1 MSKRDWLALY
11 LGEAR
16 DLLARG
22 TPALALPPAAGRE
35 QLLRI
40 AHTLKGMS
48 ATMGF
53 SGLAAELHAF
63 EDLAATDDQWGSLG
77 PRWQAVADLHD
88 RAAAI
93 GNDAEL
99 RVWTSADIAP
109 ATADAA
115 PPIWIEIVP
124 REDEPMPRARL
135 FQWHR
140 ELTSRGVGPI
150 APDAAALGR
159 SDAPLALRLRADAAV
174 LARVQTLPRLGA
186 LRMLAEPEAP
196 AEGEATRTHSLRI
209 NLAELDALFA
219 ELGEL
224 HTELRVL
231 RATPHGGREWARG
244 MRTSQ
249 GLVARALH
257 RASGMRLSTLEP
269 LMEVFAAAA
278 EDAARRLDRQIVVAM
293 DGGRMRVA
301 REVIE
306 RLHPL
311 LPHVARN
318 CVAHGLEP
326 VSERLAAGKPAA
338 GQLRIAAEQHGAMV
352 RLSITDDGRGVDAG
366 HLQRLA
372 GEAGLDPARLDSA
385 QLHQLLFR
393 GGSSRAGRVDEV
405 AGRGVGLAAV
415 REAVRAARGNIRAD
429 SRPGQGFT
437 LEIELPLPL
446 SLLPLLEVRI
456 GAAVVGMLDAG
467 WSALPAAAAPDHRL
481 PGIPLGTGLHL
492 VREGAR
498 LAVDEVRSLG
508 NVWVHAVRPPLS
520 RMEGVVG
527 FHLDERGRPRLVLEP
542 LPTAVPAT
550 PALRFWGGG
559 LQAIRGVLRGLD
571 DAAATA
577 WLPDPDRPQQ
587 AWQVVWPQRRRVV
600 LSLVDPGPETARRLF
615 GLSPDDPSDAMD
627 EQANWIITRA
637 LEGDGVSHEDLM
649 AGGPPRP
656 TEAPAPAAPDA
667 RIDACALSGDDGRT
681 RLVLWREEWA
691 S

>member
-1 MSKRDWLALY
+1 VSTRDWLSLY

-16 DLLARG
+16 DLIAQG
-22 TPALALPPAAGRE
+22 AEALALPLHVGRE
-35 QLLRI
+35 PLLRA

-53 SGLAAELHAF
+53 GGLASEFHAI
-63 EDLAATDDQWGSLG
+63 EDLAAATDDAATLAR
-77 PRWQAVADLHD
+77 RWQAVADLHD

-99 RVWTSADIAP
+99 RAWGGAP
-109 ATADAA
+109 KPGGEPAA
-115 PPIWIEIVP
+115 ALTWIELVP
-124 REDEPMPRARL
+124 RDDEPMPRARL

-140 ELTSRGVGPI
+140 ELSSWGVRELMPE
-150 APDAAALGR
+150 AAALGR
-159 SDAPLALRLRADAAV
+159 SDAPLSLRLRADSEL
-174 LARVQTLPRLGA
+174 LARVQTLPRLGE
-186 LRMLAEPEAP
+186 LRMLPEPERP
-196 AEGEATRTHSLRI
+196 NDVESIRTHSLRI
-209 NLAELDALFA
+209 DLTELDALFA

-231 RATPHGGREWARG
+231 RATPHGGREWERG

-269 LMEVFAAAA
+269 LMDVFTAAA
-278 EDAARRLDRQIVVAM
+278 EDAARRLDRSVVISR
-293 DGGRMRVA
+293 DGDRMRVA

-326 VSERLAAGKPAA
+326 ADERVAAGKPAA
-338 GQLRIAAEQHGAMV
+338 GSLRIAAEQHGAMV
-352 RLSITDDGRGVDAG
+352 RLRITDDGRGVDQA
-366 HLQRLA
+366 HLARLA
-372 GEAGLDPARLDSA
+372 ADAGLDVARLDSG

-393 GGSSRAGRVDEV
+393 GGSSRADRVDEV
-405 AGRGVGLAAV
+405 SGRGVGLAAV

-429 SRPGQGFT
+429 SRPGEGFT

-467 WSALPAAAAPDHRL
+467 WSALPASEAPDHRL
-481 PGIPLGTGLHL
+481 PGIPQGTGLHL

-527 FHLDERGRPRLVLEP
+527 FFLDEQGRPGLVLEP
-542 LPTAVPAT
+542 LPLAVPTT
-550 PALRFWGGG
+550 PSLRFWGRG
-559 LQAIRGVLRGLD
+559 LQAIRAVLRGLD

-577 WLPDPDRPQQ
+577 WLPDPERPQR
-587 AWQVVWPQRRRVV
+587 AWQVIWPDRRRVV

-615 GLSPDDPSDAMD
+615 GLRADDPPDAMD

-637 LEGDGVSHEDLM
+637 LESDGVSHQELM
-649 AGGPPRP
+649 AGGPPRL
-656 TEAPAPAAPDA
+656 TETPAPARAGSQ
-667 RIDACALSGDDGRT
+667 IDACALSGDDGRT